1 MSQKRARIV
10 TVTDAAGLR
19 GTFDPSE
26 EFADERGTTCVP
38 VHLDDGRRAV
48 VAVDQLDL
56 DPDGGAKLPFSFA
69 QAEAALGDGA
79 PARRAADDGR
89 VVIPVVAEQLEIEK
103 RKVEAGGFRISKT
116 VTEREEVVDQP
127 LMREEVQVK
136 RVPVNQFV
144 DAPVPVRHVGDT
156 MIIPL
161 LEEVL
166 VVEKRLML
174 KEELH
179 IKKAEVETH
188 RPQRVTLRSEQAHV
202 ERIGD
207 DVQPPSPVP
216 YESGEGRAA
225 SATLVGRE
233 TGSVQ
238 SGDTLTAAT
247 GGETTTIITPRPRGG
262 DRS

>member
-1 MSQKRARIV
+1 MSQKRTRV
-10 TVTDAAGLR
+10 VPVTDAEGLR
-19 GTFDPSE
+19 GAFDPSE
-26 EFADERGTTCVP
+26 EFTDERGATRVP
-38 VHLDDGRRAV
+38 IRLEDGRRAV
-48 VAVDQLDL
+48 VAVDQLTL
-56 DPDGGAKLPFSFA
+56 KPDGSCELPFSFA
-69 QAEAALGDGA
+69 EAAAARGEAAA
-79 PARRAADDGR
+79 PRRASDDGR
-89 VVIPVVAEQLEIEK
+89 IVIPVVAEQLEVEK

-144 DAPVPVRHVGDT
+144 DGPVPVRHVGDT

-179 IKKAEVETH
+179 VKKAEVETY
-188 RPQRVTLRSEQAHV
+188 RPQRVTLRSEQVHV

-207 DVQPPSPVP
+207 GQFQPPGPS
-216 YESGEGRAA
+216 EGGEGAQAA
-225 SATLVGRE
+225 PAFAGQDAAPLQAGE
-233 TGSVQ
+233 
-238 SGDTLTAAT
+238 TLTAAQ
-247 GGETTTIITPRPRGG
+247 GGETTTIVTPRARGG
-262 DRS
+262 GET